1 MSKTEFGSDIDDDWV
16 SQDLKSIY
24 IAQCCKHI

>member
-1 MSKTEFGSDIDDDWV
+1 MSKTEFGSDIDDWV